1 MSTNSNCLLIEQT
14 SSHSPNLIIK
24 PKSIDLSEVF
34 SPFKRKQIFPTV
46 QPLSS
51 RIHSKISEG
60 HSKKR
65 KGKTSSIHK
74 TSSLP
79 KINFLKKISYSQLY
93 DNHLS
98 SNNIFSTM
106 SFDKA
111 NSVLEPSKFHMKI
124 VKDANNTFEEK
135 LKRIKKEIYIHNIE
149 EKEKLLNNDNST
161 KEEEKEIEKA
171 RFIKSYNKKH
181 LNPEIIN
188 IISQEANHS
197 KTKKY
202 LDEYNR
208 IYKSTHKE
216 KPLYM
221 KKLDPIM
228 FISKKHPMLEIN
240 QVGTMQKMFID
251 GQLMGQLMQDS
262 FEHVAEKK
270 YKVIL

>member
-14 SSHSPNLIIK
+14 SSHSPNFIIK
-24 PKSIDLSEVF
+24 PKSIELSQVF
-34 SPFKRKQIFPTV
+34 SPFNRKQIFPTV

-51 RIHSKISEG
+51 RVHSKIRED

-79 KINFLKKISYSQLY
+79 KITFLKKISSSQLY

-124 VKDANNTFEEK
+124 VKEANNKFEEK

-149 EKEKLLNNDNST
+149 EKEKMLNDNST

-181 LNPEIIN
+181 LNQEIIN
-188 IISQEANHS
+188 IISKEANHS
-197 KTKKY
+197 KTKKI

-208 IYKSTHKE
+208 IYKATHKE

-270 YKVIL
+270 YKVVL

>member
-34 SPFKRKQIFPTV
+34 SPFKRKQIFPTI

-79 KINFLKKISYSQLY
+79 KINFQKKISYSQLY

-135 LKRIKKEIYIHNIE
+135 LKRIKKEIYIHNI
-149 EKEKLLNNDNST
+149 
-161 KEEEKEIEKA
+161 EEKEIEKA

-270 YKVIL
+270 YKVIR